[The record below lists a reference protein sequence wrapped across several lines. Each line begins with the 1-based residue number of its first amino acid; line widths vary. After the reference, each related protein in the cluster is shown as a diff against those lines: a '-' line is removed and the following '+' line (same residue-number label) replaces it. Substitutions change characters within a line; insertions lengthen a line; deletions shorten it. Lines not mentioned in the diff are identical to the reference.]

1 MTMTFQVIVLESGG
15 WWPLC
20 PYVGVSVPEHLVQHV
35 AVLPA
40 DHGAAGQRQVLAVGH
55 EGGGATLLVCAQD
68 DVFTRVVKE
77 TPCTTS

>member
-1 MTMTFQVIVLESGG
+1 M
-15 WWPLC
+15 
-20 PYVGVSVPEHLVQHV
+20 QHV

-40 DHGAAGQRQVLAVGH
+40 DQGVTGQRQVLAVGH

-77 TPCTTS
+77 TPKTS